1 MWNIIKIMA
10 NVNKLV
16 PKIKKWE
23 GGYANNPYD
32 TGGCTMMGI
41 TIATFRKYYGS
52 TKTCADLKKI
62 TEQQWTHI
70 LKTGYW
76 DKMQADLI
84 QSQSV
89 ANLCVQMC
97 WGSGTVTAIKKI
109 QKTLGLVNDGIV
121 GKKTLDALNGD
132 GSWLY
137 HKEVFEKLWEMRKL
151 WLMNIA
157 QKGNNRIFL
166 KGWLNRLNDYKFE
179 DIQ

>member
-1 MWNIIKIMA
+1 MA
-10 NVNKLV
+10 DVNKLA

-32 TGGCTMMGI
+32 SGGCTMKGI

-62 TEQQWTHI
+62 TDIQWIHI
-70 LKTGYW
+70 LKSGYW
-76 DKMQADLI
+76 DKMKADLI
-84 QSQSV
+84 ESQSI

-109 QKTLGLVNDGIV
+109 QNCLGLVADGLV
-121 GKKTLDALNGD
+121 GAKTLAALNGD
-132 GSWLY
+132 GSYEY
-137 HKEVFEKLWEMRKL
+137 HKKVFNKLWEMRKL

-157 QKGNNRIFL
+157 MKGNNKIFL

-179 DIQ
+179 DIN

>member
-1 MWNIIKIMA
+1 MWNIIKIMV

-89 ANLCVQMC
+89 ANLCV
-97 WGSGTVTAIKKI
+97 
-109 QKTLGLVNDGIV
+109 VNDGIV
-121 GKKTLDALNGD
+121 GKKTLEALNGD